1 MTKNKIILMV
11 VAISATLLPSQ
22 TASANII
29 KSPVMLAQKSLVII
43 DYGINT
49 ELDWIARSIIDE
61 ACFVEFHRCPNGFSE
76 MSGVGASKIT
86 PAMTKSSA
94 FSHGTQMAS
103 IAVAID
109 PRVQIVS
116 IRVVGMNKSGMPSP
130 YSPTAIL
137 KALEYVEQN
146 KTRLN
151 VGAVS
156 ISLGRSYR
164 ETACPIN
171 SKLQSVIANLTA
183 SGVGVV
189 IAVGN
194 GGNNTKVD
202 YPACIPEAIAVG
214 ATEDRYAMKEV
225 EGWVYPILS
234 MSNNGPELDLFV
246 NGKYT
251 VTDISNTKKVSFGT
265 SGSTVAF
272 ATYLNKML
280 TLGQTL
286 PSVMTSV
293 NASLVKAYRGI
304 KDFYPKQ
311 FDLTNS

>member
-1 MTKNKIILMV
+1 MV
-11 VAISATLLPSQ
+11 VALSATLLPSQ
-22 TASANII
+22 IATANIR
-29 KSPVMLAQKSLVII
+29 PHVMPTQKSLVII
-43 DYGINT
+43 DSGINT
-49 ELDWIARSIIDE
+49 ELEWISRSVIDE

-86 PAMTKSSA
+86 PAMTRSSA

-103 IAVAID
+103 IAIAVD
-109 PRVQIVS
+109 PQVQIVS
-116 IRVVGMNKSGMPSP
+116 IRIVGMGRTGMPSP
-130 YSPTAIL
+130 YTPTAIL

-151 VGAVS
+151 IGAVS
-156 ISLGRSYR
+156 ISLGKSYR

-171 SKLQSVIANLTA
+171 PKLQSVIANLTA

-189 IAVGN
+189 VAVGN

-251 VTDISNTKKVSFGT
+251 VTDISNAKKIAFGT

-280 TLGQTL
+280 TVGQTL
-286 PSVMTSV
+286 PEVMASV
-293 NASLVKAYRGI
+293 NASLVKAYRSV

-311 FDLTNS
+311 FNLTNG

>member
-1 MTKNKIILMV
+1 MTKSKIILMV
-11 VAISATLLPSQ
+11 VALSATLLPTQ
-22 TASANII
+22 TASANT
-29 KSPVMLAQKSLVII
+29 KSTVMPTQKSLVII

-103 IAVAID
+103 IAVAVD
-109 PRVQIVS
+109 PQVQIVS

-156 ISLGRSYR
+156 ISLGKSYR

-194 GGNNTKVD
+194 GSNNTKVD

-251 VTDISNTKKVSFGT
+251 VIDISNTKKVAFGT

-286 PSVMTSV
+286 PSVMASV
-293 NASLVKAYRGI
+293 NASLVNAY
-304 KDFYPKQ
+304 KTTTLFYLKQ
-311 FDLTNS
+311 FNLTNG

>member
-11 VAISATLLPSQ
+11 VALSATLLPSQ
-22 TASANII
+22 IATANI
-29 KSPVMLAQKSLVII
+29 KPHVMPTKKSLVII
-43 DYGINT
+43 DSGINT
-49 ELDWIARSIIDE
+49 ELEWISRSVIDE

-76 MSGVGASKIT
+76 MTGVGASKIT
-86 PAMTKSSA
+86 PAMTSSSA

-109 PRVQIVS
+109 PQVQIVS
-116 IRVVGMNKSGMPSP
+116 IRVVGMNRSGMPSP

-156 ISLGRSYR
+156 ISLGKSYR

-171 SKLQSVIANLTA
+171 PKLQSVIANLTA

-189 IAVGN
+189 IAAGN

-214 ATEDRYAMKEV
+214 ATEERYAMKEV

-251 VTDISNTKKVSFGT
+251 VTDISNTKKIAFGT

-280 TLGQTL
+280 TLGQSL
-286 PSVMTSV
+286 PSVMASV

>member
-1 MTKNKIILMV
+1 MTKNKITLTVIAL
-11 VAISATLLPSQ
+11 SATLLTSQ
-22 TASANII
+22 TATANIRNH
-29 KSPVMLAQKSLVII
+29 VMPTQKSLVII
-43 DYGINT
+43 DSGINT
-49 ELDWIARSIIDE
+49 ELDWLQHKIIDE
-61 ACFVEFHRCPNGFSE
+61 ACFVELHRCPNGFSE

-103 IAVAID
+103 IAVAVD
-109 PRVQIVS
+109 PQVQIVS
-116 IRVVGMNKSGMPSP
+116 IRIVGMNRSGMPSP

-151 VGAVS
+151 IGAVS
-156 ISLGRSYR
+156 ISLGKSYR

-171 SKLQSVIANLTA
+171 PKLQSVIANLTA

-214 ATEDRYAMKEV
+214 ATEERYAMKEV

-251 VTDISNTKKVSFGT
+251 VTDISNTKKIAFGT

-272 ATYLNKML
+272 ATYLSKML
-280 TLGQTL
+280 TLGQSL

-304 KDFYPKQ
+304 KDVYPKQ

>member
-1 MTKNKIILMV
+1 MTKNKIILTV
-11 VAISATLLPSQ
+11 VALSATLLTSQ
-22 TASANII
+22 TANANIRNH
-29 KSPVMLAQKSLVII
+29 VMPTQKSLVII
-43 DYGINT
+43 DSGINT
-49 ELDWIARSIIDE
+49 ELDWIQRSIIDE
-61 ACFVEFHRCPNGFSE
+61 ACFVELHRCPNGFSE
-76 MSGVGASKIT
+76 MTGVGASKIT

-109 PRVQIVS
+109 PQVQIVS

-156 ISLGRSYR
+156 ISLGKSYR

-171 SKLQSVIANLTA
+171 PKLQSVIANLTA

-251 VTDISNTKKVSFGT
+251 VTDISNTKKVAFGT

-280 TLGQTL
+280 TLGQSL

-304 KDFYPKQ
+304 NDFYPKQ

>member
-1 MTKNKIILMV
+1 MISRKMSIFVVTFLAILLTTQF
-11 VAISATLLPSQ
+11 AT
-22 TASANII
+22 ANMRTH
-29 KSPVMLAQKSLVII
+29 VMPAQKSLVII
-43 DYGINT
+43 DSGINT
-49 ELDWIARSIIDE
+49 DLDWISLAVIDE
-61 ACFVEFHRCPNGFSE
+61 ACFVEFHRCPNGFSQ
-76 MSGVGASKIT
+76 MSGAGASKIT
-86 PAMTKSSA
+86 PAMTSSSA

-103 IAVAID
+103 IAVALD
-109 PRVQIVS
+109 QQVQIVS
-116 IRVVGMNKSGMPSP
+116 IRIMGMNKSGAPSP

-151 VGAVS
+151 IGVVS
-156 ISLGRSYR
+156 ISLGKSYR
-164 ETACPIN
+164 EKTCPIN
-171 SKLQSVIANLTA
+171 QKLQSVIANLTA
-183 SGVGVV
+183 SGIGVV

-251 VTDISNTKKVSFGT
+251 VTDTSNTKKVSFGT

-272 ATYLNKML
+272 ATYLNKRL
-280 TLGQTL
+280 TMGETL
-286 PSVMTSV
+286 PAAMASV
-293 NASLVKAYRGI
+293 NTSLVKAYRSI

-311 FDLTNS
+311 FDLNSP

>member
-22 TASANII
+22 TATANI
-29 KSPVMLAQKSLVII
+29 KNTVMLAQKSLVII
-43 DYGINT
+43 DSGINT
-49 ELDWIARSIIDE
+49 ELDWIARSVIDE
-61 ACFVEFHRCPNGFSE
+61 ACFVELFRCPNGFSE

-103 IAVAID
+103 IAVAVD
-109 PRVQIVS
+109 PQVQIVS

-156 ISLGRSYR
+156 ISLGKSYR

-171 SKLQSVIANLTA
+171 PKLQSVIANLTA

-194 GGNNTKVD
+194 GSNNTKVD

-225 EGWVYPILS
+225 SGWVYPILS
-234 MSNNGPELDLFV
+234 ISNNGPELDLFV

-251 VTDISNTKKVSFGT
+251 VSDISDNKKVSFGT
-265 SGSTVAF
+265 SNSTVAF
-272 ATYLNKML
+272 ATYLTKKLSAGENL
-280 TLGQTL
+280 TAVLA
-286 PSVMTSV
+286 SV
-293 NASLVKAYRGI
+293 NASLVNAY
-304 KDFYPKQ
+304 KTTTLFYPKQ

>member
-1 MTKNKIILMV
+1 MTKSKIILMV
-11 VAISATLLPSQ
+11 VALSATLLPTQ
-22 TASANII
+22 TASANT
-29 KSPVMLAQKSLVII
+29 KSTVMPTQKSLVII

-103 IAVAID
+103 IAVAVY
-109 PRVQIVS
+109 PQVQIVS

-156 ISLGRSYR
+156 ISLGKSYR

-194 GGNNTKVD
+194 GSNNTKVD

-251 VTDISNTKKVSFGT
+251 VIDISNTKKVAFGT

-286 PSVMTSV
+286 PSVMASV
-293 NASLVKAYRGI
+293 NASLVNAY
-304 KDFYPKQ
+304 KTTTLFYLKQ
-311 FDLTNS
+311 FNLTND

>member
-11 VAISATLLPSQ
+11 VAISATLLPTQ
-22 TASANII
+22 TASANI

-43 DYGINT
+43 DSGINT
-49 ELDWIARSIIDE
+49 ELDWIARSVIDE
-61 ACFVEFHRCPNGFSE
+61 ACFVELFRCPNGFSE

-103 IAVAID
+103 IAVAVD
-109 PRVQIVS
+109 PQVQIVS

-156 ISLGRSYR
+156 ISLGKSYR

-171 SKLQSVIANLTA
+171 PKLQSVIANLTA

-194 GGNNTKVD
+194 GSNNTKVD

-234 MSNNGPELDLFV
+234 ISNNGPELDLFV

-251 VTDISNTKKVSFGT
+251 VTDISNTKKVAFGT
-265 SGSTVAF
+265 SGSTAAF

-286 PSVMTSV
+286 PSVMASV
-293 NASLVKAYRGI
+293 NASLVNAY
-304 KDFYPKQ
+304 KTTTLFYPKQ

>member
-1 MTKNKIILMV
+1 MTKNKIILTV
-11 VAISATLLPSQ
+11 VALSATLLTSQ
-22 TASANII
+22 TANANIRNH
-29 KSPVMLAQKSLVII
+29 VMPTQKSLVII
-43 DYGINT
+43 DSGINT
-49 ELDWIARSIIDE
+49 ELDWIQRSIIDE
-61 ACFVEFHRCPNGFSE
+61 ACFVELHRCPNGFSE
-76 MSGVGASKIT
+76 MTGVGASKIT

-109 PRVQIVS
+109 PQVQIVS
-116 IRVVGMNKSGMPSP
+116 IRVVGMNRSGMPSP

-156 ISLGRSYR
+156 ISLGKSYR

-171 SKLQSVIANLTA
+171 PKLQSVIANLTA

-251 VTDISNTKKVSFGT
+251 VTDISNTKKVAFGT

-280 TLGQTL
+280 TLGQSL
-286 PSVMTSV
+286 PSVMASV

>member
-1 MTKNKIILMV
+1 MISRKISISVVTFLAILLTTQF
-11 VAISATLLPSQ
+11 AT
-22 TASANII
+22 ANI
-29 KSPVMLAQKSLVII
+29 KTHVMPAQKSLVII

-61 ACFVEFHRCPNGFSE
+61 ACFVELHRCPNGFSE
-76 MSGVGASKIT
+76 MAGVGASKIT

-103 IAVAID
+103 IAVAVD
-109 PRVQIVS
+109 PQVQIVS
-116 IRVVGMNKSGMPSP
+116 IRVVGMNRSGMPSP

-156 ISLGRSYR
+156 ISLGKSYR
-164 ETACPIN
+164 GKTCPIN
-171 SKLQSVIANLTA
+171 QKLQNVIANLTA
-183 SGVGVV
+183 SGIGVV

-194 GGNNTKVD
+194 GGNNTMVD

-225 EGWVYPILS
+225 EGWVYPILA

-265 SGSTVAF
+265 SGSTIAF
-272 ATYLNKML
+272 ATYLNKRL
-280 TLGQTL
+280 TVGETL
-286 PSVMTSV
+286 PAVMASV
-293 NASLVKAYRGI
+293 NTSLAKAYRSI
-304 KDFYPKQ
+304 NDFYPKQ
-311 FDLTNS
+311 FNLSSP